1 MVGIIKE
8 VSLCHFPEMIFMSVF
23 VYVEKFR
30 PNFSS
35 LSFEIQHGVSFY
47 PAKHMA
53 KLMVENDR
61 TPIERRNLRRS
72 RNVESMHGT
81 ALIKGF
87 T

>member
-1 MVGIIKE
+1 
-8 VSLCHFPEMIFMSVF
+8 MSVF

-35 LSFEIQHGVSFY
+35 LSFEIQNHTVANKKA
-47 PAKHMA
+47 P
-53 KLMVENDR
+53 V
-61 TPIERRNLRRS
+61 ERRNLRERKNGIY
-72 RNVESMHGT
+72 RKHGT